1 MINSS
6 LMSKEDLDIISNEIE
21 NNSDETE
28 ATKNLCVHDLRRRL
42 KEKQKKENNSKVV
55 ILFILIFFIGFLL
68 LLIY

>member
-1 MINSS
+1 
-6 LMSKEDLDIISNEIE
+6 MSNEDLDNISNKIE
-21 NNSDETE
+21 NNSNETE
-28 ATKNLCVHDLRRRL
+28 ATKNLCVHDLKRKL